1 MTQPF
6 CCCGSQSRPC
16 RAALRSYGGADFRF
30 QFAMHESA
38 LSREDAWDAGI
49 RLRVVEC
56 AEGLRIEDGDP
67 EDSGYDI
74 EQALQLV
81 WLALERGREVR
92 IVWARRSGSAE
103 KLP

>member
-1 MTQPF
+1 
-6 CCCGSQSRPC
+6 
-16 RAALRSYGGADFRF
+16 
-30 QFAMHESA
+30 MHESA

-56 AEGLRIEDGDP
+56 VNGLRIEDGDQ
-67 EDSGYDI
+67 EDSSYDI

-92 IVWARRSGSAE
+92 IEWGRRSDSA
-103 KLP
+103 KKVP